1 MQPHPRFDK
10 FVPLGFPMTDHYSD
24 QQFIVPRRRRLW
36 PVFIAPGLLLVA
48 ALGWSAFWYIAAGK
62 VDQSVDEWRAREAAA
77 GRVYDC
83 ADRSVAGYP
92 FRLEVRCTGA
102 SVTLRGQTA
111 DQAAAQAP
119 VTAKLGEIL
128 VVAQVYDPT
137 RLIAEF
143 KAPATITD
151 STQHPLMVVNWTGA
165 RSSIVGLPGVP
176 QRVSLTF
183 DDPAID
189 RINGA
194 MQVGVVRAKH
204 AELHGRFAEAS
215 TADRPVIEAVMQTTA
230 ASIQDVHPVLLAPF
244 DTDIRMRL
252 TGLRDFSP
260 KPWPERLREIQ
271 ANGGRIEITQSRI
284 QQGNLLAIGAGSL
297 GLTAEGRLDGELQM
311 TVAGIEAIVPALGI
325 DKLLEN
331 GVQQETLDKF
341 APGVKAQDV
350 NSVIG
355 ALDKM
360 IPGLSR
366 VARQN
371 ANVGVAAG
379 INSLGTEAELEG
391 RKARAFPLRFVDGVV
406 YLGSLKIAQTPPL
419 Y

>member
-1 MQPHPRFDK
+1 
-10 FVPLGFPMTDHYSD
+10 MTYNDAEETY
-24 QQFIVPRRRRLW
+24 VMPRRRRLW
-36 PVFIAPGLLLVA
+36 TVFIAPGLLLIAAVA
-48 ALGWSAFWYIAAGK
+48 WSAFWFVAAGK

-83 ADRSVAGYP
+83 ANRSIAGYP
-92 FRLEVRCTGA
+92 FRLEVRCEGA

-119 VTAKLGEIL
+119 MTAKLGEIL

-143 KAPATITD
+143 KAPATISD
-151 STQHPLMVVNWTGA
+151 RAQHPMMVVNWSGA

-176 QRVSLTF
+176 QRVSLSF
-183 DDPAID
+183 DNPAID

-194 MQVGVVRAKH
+194 VQVGLVRAKH
-204 AELHGRFAEAS
+204 AEMHGRFAETS
-215 TADRPVIEAVMQTTA
+215 TADKPVIDAVIQTSG

-244 DTDIRMRL
+244 DTDIRARL
-252 TGLRDFSP
+252 TGLRDFSA

-284 QQGNLLAIGAGSL
+284 QQGALLAIGAGSL
-297 GLTAEGRLDGELQM
+297 GLSAEGRLDGELQM
-311 TVAGIEAIVPALGI
+311 TVAGLEAIVPALGI
-325 DKLLEN
+325 DKLLES
-331 GVQQETLDKF
+331 GVQQDTLDKL

-350 NSVIG
+350 NNVIG
-355 ALDKM
+355 ALDRM

-379 INSLGTEAELEG
+379 INALGTEAVLEG
-391 RKARAFPLRFVDGVV
+391 KKARAFPLRFVDGAV
-406 YLGSLKIAQTPPL
+406 YLGTLKIAQTPPL

>member
-1 MQPHPRFDK
+1 
-10 FVPLGFPMTDHYSD
+10 MTDYNSD
-24 QQFIVPRRRRLW
+24 DTFVMPRRRRLW
-36 PVFIAPGLLLVA
+36 PVFVAPGLLLIA

-62 VDQSVDEWRAREAAA
+62 VDQAVDEWRAREASA
-77 GRVYDC
+77 GRVYEC

-92 FRLEVRCTGA
+92 FRLEVRCAGA

-111 DQAAAQAP
+111 DQATSQAP

-151 STQHPLMVVNWTGA
+151 RTQHPLMVVNWTAA

-176 QRVSLTF
+176 QRVSLSF
-183 DDPAID
+183 DNPAID

-194 MQVGVVRAKH
+194 VQVGLVRARH
-204 AELHGRFAEAS
+204 AELHGRFAETS
-215 TADRPVIEAVMQTTA
+215 TADKPVIDAVLVTSG

-244 DTDIRMRL
+244 DTNIRARVS
-252 TGLRDFSP
+252 GLRDFSA

-271 ANGGRIEITQSRI
+271 VNGGRIEITQSRI

-297 GLTAEGRLDGELQM
+297 GLTVEGRLDGEMQM
-311 TVAGIEAIVPALGI
+311 TVAGIEAVVPALGI
-325 DKLLEN
+325 DKLLE
-331 GVQQETLDKF
+331 GSVQQETLDRY

-371 ANVGVAAG
+371 ANAGVAAG
-379 INSLGTEAELEG
+379 INSLGTEADLEG
-391 RKARAFPLRFVDGVV
+391 RKARSFPLRFVDGAV
-406 YLGSLKIAQTPPL
+406 YLGTLKIAQTPPL

>member
-1 MQPHPRFDK
+1 
-10 FVPLGFPMTDHYSD
+10 MTDNHD
-24 QQFIVPRRRRLW
+24 DTFVLPRRRRLW
-36 PVFIAPGLLLVA
+36 TVFIAPGLLLVA
-48 ALGWSAFWYIAAGK
+48 ALGWSAFWFVAAGK
-62 VDQSVDEWRAREAAA
+62 VDQAVDEWRAREASA
-77 GRVYDC
+77 GRVFDC
-83 ADRSVAGYP
+83 AKRSVAGYP
-92 FRLEVRCTGA
+92 FRLEVTCEGA

-143 KAPATITD
+143 KGPATIID

-165 RSSIVGLPGVP
+165 RSSIVGLPGIP
-176 QRVSLTF
+176 QRVSLVF

-194 MQVGVVRAKH
+194 MQVGLVRAKH
-204 AELHGRFAEAS
+204 AELHGRFAESS
-215 TADRPVIEAVMQTTA
+215 TTDKPIIDAVLQTTG

-244 DTDIRMRL
+244 DTDIRARL
-252 TGLRDFSP
+252 SGLRDVSA

-271 ANGGRIEITQSRI
+271 SNGGRIEITQSRI
-284 QQGNLLAIGAGSL
+284 TQGNLLAIGAGSL
-297 GLTAEGRLDGELQM
+297 GLTAEGRLDGEMQM
-311 TVAGIEAIVPALGI
+311 TVAGIETIVPALGI
-325 DKLLEN
+325 DKLLES
-331 GVQQETLDKF
+331 GVKQETLDKF

-371 ANVGVAAG
+371 ANAGVAAG

-391 RKARAFPLRFVDGVV
+391 RKARSFPLRFVDGAV
-406 YLGSLKIAQTPPL
+406 YLGTLKIAQTPPL

>member
-1 MQPHPRFDK
+1 
-10 FVPLGFPMTDHYSD
+10 MTDNYSED
-24 QQFIVPRRRRLW
+24 HFVLPRRRRLW
-36 PVFIAPGLLLVA
+36 PVFIAPGLLLIA
-48 ALGWSAFWYIAAGK
+48 ALGWSAFWYVAAGK

-77 GRVYDC
+77 GRIYEC
-83 ADRSVAGYP
+83 AKRSVAGYP
-92 FRLEVRCTGA
+92 FRLEVRCEGA

-111 DQAAAQAP
+111 DQAQAQAP

-143 KAPATITD
+143 KAPATISD
-151 STQHPLMVVNWTGA
+151 RAQHPLMVVNWTGA

-176 QRVSLTF
+176 QRVSLLF

-189 RINGA
+189 RIDGA
-194 MQVGVVRAKH
+194 VQVALVRAKH
-204 AELHGRFAEAS
+204 AEMHGRFAETS
-215 TADRPVIEAVMQTTA
+215 TADKPVIDTVIQTTG

-244 DTDIRMRL
+244 DTDIRARL
-252 TGLRDFSP
+252 TGLKDFSA
-260 KPWPERLREIQ
+260 KPWPERLRELQ

-284 QQGNLLAIGAGSL
+284 QQGALLAIGAGSL
-297 GLTAEGRLDGELQM
+297 GLTAEGRLDGEMQM
-311 TVAGIEAIVPALGI
+311 TVAGLEAIVPALGI

-331 GVQQETLDKF
+331 GVQQETLDRL

-350 NSVIG
+350 NNVIG
-355 ALDKM
+355 ALDRM

-371 ANVGVAAG
+371 ANAGVAAG
-379 INSLGTEAELEG
+379 INSLGTEAMLEG
-391 RKARAFPLRFVDGVV
+391 KKARAFPLRFVDGAV
-406 YLGSLKIAQTPPL
+406 YLGTLKIAQTPPL

>member
-1 MQPHPRFDK
+1 MTNPYNEDA
-10 FVPLGFPMTDHYSD
+10 FVM
-24 QQFIVPRRRRLW
+24 PRRRRLW
-36 PVFIAPGLLLVA
+36 PVFVAPGLLLVA
-48 ALGWSAFWYIAAGK
+48 AAAWSGFWFVAAGK

-83 ADRSVAGYP
+83 AKRSVAGYP
-92 FRLEVRCTGA
+92 FRLEVRCEGA

-128 VVAQVYDPT
+128 VIAQVYDPT

-143 KAPATITD
+143 KAPATLTD

-183 DDPAID
+183 DNPAID

-194 MQVGVVRAKH
+194 VQVGVVRAKH
-204 AELHGRFAEAS
+204 AELHGRFAESS
-215 TADRPVIEAVMQTTA
+215 TPEKPVIDAVVQTTG
-230 ASIQDVHPVLLAPF
+230 ASIQEVHPVLLAPF
-244 DTDIRMRL
+244 DTDIRARL
-252 TGLRDFSP
+252 TGLRDFAA

-284 QQGNLLAIGAGSL
+284 QQGQLLAVGAGSL
-297 GLTAEGRLDGELQM
+297 GLSASGRLDGEMQM

-325 DKLLEN
+325 DKLLES

-341 APGVKAQDV
+341 APGVRAQDV

-391 RKARAFPLRFVDGVV
+391 RKARSFPLRFVDGAVF
-406 YLGSLKIAQTPPL
+406 LGTLKVAQTPPL

>member
-1 MQPHPRFDK
+1 
-10 FVPLGFPMTDHYSD
+10 MTDNHD
-24 QQFIVPRRRRLW
+24 DTFVLPRRRRLW
-36 PVFIAPGLLLVA
+36 TVFIAPGLLLVA
-48 ALGWSAFWYIAAGK
+48 ALGWSAFWFVAAGK
-62 VDQSVDEWRAREAAA
+62 VDQAVDEWRAREASA
-77 GRVYDC
+77 GRVFDC
-83 ADRSVAGYP
+83 ANRSVAGYP
-92 FRLEVRCTGA
+92 FRLEVTCEGA

-143 KAPATITD
+143 KGPATIID

-165 RSSIVGLPGVP
+165 RSSIVGLPGIP
-176 QRVSLTF
+176 QRVSLVF
-183 DDPAID
+183 DNPAID

-194 MQVGVVRAKH
+194 MQVGLVRAKH
-204 AELHGRFAEAS
+204 AELHGRFAESS
-215 TADRPVIEAVMQTTA
+215 TTDKPIIDVVLQTTG

-244 DTDIRMRL
+244 DTDIRARL
-252 TGLRDFSP
+252 SGLRDVSA

-271 ANGGRIEITQSRI
+271 SNGGRIEITQSRI
-284 QQGNLLAIGAGSL
+284 TQGNLLAIGAGSL

-311 TVAGIEAIVPALGI
+311 TVAGIETIVPALGI
-325 DKLLEN
+325 DKLLES
-331 GVQQETLDKF
+331 GVKQETLDKF

-366 VARQN
+366 IARQN
-371 ANVGVAAG
+371 ANAGVAAG

-391 RKARAFPLRFVDGVV
+391 RKARSFPLRFVDGAV
-406 YLGSLKIAQTPPL
+406 YLGTLKIAQTPPL

>member
-1 MQPHPRFDK
+1 
-10 FVPLGFPMTDHYSD
+10 MTDNHD
-24 QQFIVPRRRRLW
+24 DTFVLKRRRRLW
-36 PVFIAPGLLLVA
+36 TVFIAPGLLLVA
-48 ALGWSAFWYIAAGK
+48 ALGWSAFWFVAAGK
-62 VDQSVDEWRAREAAA
+62 VDQAVNEWRAREASA
-77 GRVYDC
+77 GRVFDC
-83 ADRSVAGYP
+83 AKRSVAGYP
-92 FRLEVRCTGA
+92 FRLEVTCEGA

-143 KAPATITD
+143 KGPATIID

-165 RSSIVGLPGVP
+165 RSSIVGLPGIP
-176 QRVSLTF
+176 QRVSLVF

-194 MQVGVVRAKH
+194 MQVGLVRAKH
-204 AELHGRFAEAS
+204 AELHGRFAESS
-215 TADRPVIEAVMQTTA
+215 TTDKPIIDAVLQTTA
-230 ASIQDVHPVLLAPF
+230 ASIQDVHPVLLTPF
-244 DTDIRMRL
+244 DTDIRARL
-252 TGLRDFSP
+252 SGLRDVLA

-271 ANGGRIEITQSRI
+271 SNGGRIEITQSRI
-284 QQGNLLAIGAGSL
+284 TQGNLLAIGAGSL
-297 GLTAEGRLDGELQM
+297 GLTAEGRLDGEMQM
-311 TVAGIEAIVPALGI
+311 TVAGIETIVPALGI
-325 DKLLEN
+325 DKLLES
-331 GVQQETLDKF
+331 GVKQETLDKF

-366 VARQN
+366 IARQN
-371 ANVGVAAG
+371 ANAGVAAG

-391 RKARAFPLRFVDGVV
+391 RKARSFPLRFVDGAV
-406 YLGSLKIAQTPPL
+406 YLGTLKIAQTPPL